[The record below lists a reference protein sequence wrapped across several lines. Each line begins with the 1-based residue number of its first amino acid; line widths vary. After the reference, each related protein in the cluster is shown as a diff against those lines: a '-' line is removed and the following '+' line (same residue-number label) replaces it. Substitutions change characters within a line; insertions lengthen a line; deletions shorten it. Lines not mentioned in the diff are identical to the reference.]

1 MNETRVHVV
10 ITDVRR
16 SNPQHASSVVNVPS
30 RAGQARFRAAA
41 LSQRC
46 SFVNGATRSLVC
58 GALWL
63 PNLCKKGEGQVV
75 CASLFLAH
83 RNHRS
88 RDDGT
93 ESSSGR
99 INWGP
104 SAGQALRAIMMKPA
118 VAGRSSD
125 VVIVSDEAGG
135 QHNRWRSQGP
145 LGRCVAS
152 DAVSAAGRES
162 DYGIKRARKRK
173 PLWTRQSHR
182 EVAKGVSDSLLE
194 AVLGK
199 TRRTEFQRGQGKRN
213 ERSDGHLPRCPKGLT
228 QRKPLTYSCSR
239 LCSTRPLRSLR
250 PSRLCVKIRVHPCSS
265 AVSSAHLKTPKRV
278 SHISPAVARNELP
291 WVNRPR
297 KFSPLPIMGPT
308 TRCGERA
315 G

>member
-1 MNETRVHVV
+1 MILCAAHNAARVASESLVMNEMRVHVV
-10 ITDVRR
+10 ITDVPKSDQR
-16 SNPQHASSVVNVPS
+16 HESSVVNVPS

-125 VVIVSDEAGG
+125 VAIVSNEAGG

-145 LGRCVAS
+145 LGRGVAS
-152 DAVSAAGRES
+152 EAVSAAGRKS
-162 DYGIKRARKRK
+162 DYG
-173 PLWTRQSHR
+173 T
-182 EVAKGVSDSLLE
+182 
-194 AVLGK
+194 K
-199 TRRTEFQRGQGKRN
+199 TRTDEKATVETSKSARGDEG
-213 ERSDGHLPRCPKGLT
+213 
-228 QRKPLTYSCSR
+228 R
-239 LCSTRPLRSLR
+239 L
-250 PSRLCVKIRVHPCSS
+250 
-265 AVSSAHLKTPKRV
+265 
-278 SHISPAVARNELP
+278 
-291 WVNRPR
+291 
-297 KFSPLPIMGPT
+297 
-308 TRCGERA
+308 
-315 G
+315 